1 MILIHSIKLIILFF
15 KNYFILHSNESSV
28 SDRVPSLHKDN
39 ESEISNKSEDPTAP
53 QKSIDNNN
61 EIERED

>member
-1 MILIHSIKLIILFF
+1 MN
-15 KNYFILHSNESSV
+15 KNYLILHSNESSV

-39 ESEISNKSEDPTAP
+39 EYEISNKSEDPTAP